1 MYAALK
7 ILFDVT
13 SFRLRRLEMA
23 NLAGAGAI
31 MLALR
36 MDFLD
41 AGVRL
46 VFGGLLNVLAYLTND
61 YCDVDADLASPT
73 KDRAKAR
80 FLRDHMRSALYLQIA
95 IAALL
100 AGLGLALSRG
110 LVVALVLGAGIC
122 WVYTA
127 RLKRMPVV
135 DVIAML
141 AWGASMTLVGT
152 PLDSLLGLAL
162 VAQLGLFSACFEIIQ
177 VIRDHDE
184 DSKAG
189 IRTTAVILGV
199 PRALAL
205 ERIFMVLSAGYAV
218 LVLNRW
224 VGLALFLAPFLP
236 FDRAQPDRYWNQVR
250 MVQGLAWLAMAGWI
264 WWTGSSMGFV
274 ASIPRDAVVG
284 FLTVIR

>member
-1 MYAALK
+1 
-7 ILFDVT
+7 
-13 SFRLRRLEMA
+13 MA
-23 NLAGAGAI
+23 NLASAATI
-31 MLALR
+31 VIALR
-36 MDFLD
+36 LPWDEALVRIGF
-41 AGVRL
+41 GV
-46 VFGGLLNVLAYLTND
+46 LLNLLAYLTND
-61 YCDVDADLASPT
+61 YCDVDADLESPT
-73 KDRAKAR
+73 KDRAKTR
-80 FLRDHMRSALYLQIA
+80 FLKDHMRSALFLQIA

-184 DSKAG
+184 DSKSG
-189 IRTTAVILGV
+189 TRTTAVILGV

-205 ERIFMVLSAGYAV
+205 ERLFMVLSAGYAV

-236 FDRAQPDRYWNQVR
+236 FDRSQPDRYWNQVR

-264 WWTGSSMGFV
+264 AWTGSSMGFL
-274 ASIPRDAVVG
+274 ASIPREAVVG
-284 FLTVIR
+284 FLAVIR